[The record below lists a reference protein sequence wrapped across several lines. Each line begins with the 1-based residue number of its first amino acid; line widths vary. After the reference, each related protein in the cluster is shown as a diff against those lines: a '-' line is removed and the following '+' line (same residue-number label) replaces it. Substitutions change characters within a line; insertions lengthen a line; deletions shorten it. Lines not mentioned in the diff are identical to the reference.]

1 MQTRELGVRGAYAF
15 TPTVFPDERGLFVAP
30 YQQPAFTRAL
40 GGPLFPVA
48 QTGHSRSRR
57 GVVRGVHYTLTP
69 PGMATYV
76 HCAHGSA
83 LDFVVDLRI
92 GSPTFGRWDSLTLDA
107 LTFGAVHLPVG
118 VGHAFQALE
127 DDTVMAYLL
136 SGGYAADDE
145 KAVSVTDPALALPL
159 RDDLP
164 RLLSP
169 RDEVAPT
176 LAAAERA
183 GLLPEYETCA
193 RLDARLHEAAPA
205 AAGERHAGAGERHG

>member
-1 MQTRELGVRGAYAF
+1 MRTSELGVRGAYAF

-30 YQQPAFTRAL
+30 YQRPAYTHAV

-57 GVVRGVHYTLTP
+57 GVVRGVHYTRTP

-76 HCAHGSA
+76 HCARGSA
-83 LDFVVDLRI
+83 LDLVVDLRV
-92 GSPTFGRWDSLTLDA
+92 GSPTFGRWDCLVLDA
-107 LTFGAVHLPVG
+107 ETFRAVHLPVG

-127 DDTVMAYLL
+127 DDTVMEYLL

-145 KAVSVTDPALALPL
+145 KVVSVTDPALALPL

-169 RDEVAPT
+169 RDQTAPT
-176 LAAAERA
+176 LAAARRA
-183 GLLPEYETCA
+183 GLLPDYDTCL
-193 RLDARLHEAAPA
+193 RLDARLREAAL
-205 AAGERHAGAGERHG
+205 AGVGAREGERHG